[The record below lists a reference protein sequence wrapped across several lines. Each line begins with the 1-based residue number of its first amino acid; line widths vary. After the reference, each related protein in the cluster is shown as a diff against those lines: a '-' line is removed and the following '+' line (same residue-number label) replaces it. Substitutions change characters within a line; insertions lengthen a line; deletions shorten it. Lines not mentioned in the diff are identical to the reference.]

1 MTPEEMAA
9 KARRAIEE
17 DGPRA
22 EMLVVVPG
30 RDLTEPINVL
40 PGVQGR
46 FISEEPRGTVVYVS
60 AAAVLA
66 VLAVGGLIRVE
77 PRLIKTTETRPI
89 P

>member
-9 KARRAIEE
+9 KARRAVVEE
-17 DGPRA
+17 GPRA

-30 RDLTEPINVL
+30 RDLPEPINVL

-60 AAAVLA
+60 AAAVLV
-66 VLAVGGLIRVE
+66 VLALAKALGGAGSGKGSRKCR
-77 PRLIKTTETRPI
+77 RL
-89 P
+89 